1 MSDTKKRMIIK
12 MGNYYIRNIDILD
25 FRVDITSIK
34 LVDTTNPFEAVQLRQ
49 DVANVIATA
58 LGAETCEIVLKI
70 GDNKYV

>member
-1 MSDTKKRMIIK
+1 MSDTKRMIIK

-34 LVDTTNPFEAVQLRQ
+34 LVVTTNAFEAVQLRQ
-49 DVANVIATA
+49 DVANEIATA

-70 GDNKYV
+70 GDDKYV